1 MYILCRYVHIHF
13 LTLSSPCSACAR
25 ELKELSRSMSMLCRV
40 YVYVYVYAY
49 VYVYVYE
56 RGPLRQRLSTI
67 YVHAS
72 DPTTGRPQV
81 AALAVGQTG
90 SARLVRSGAWAG
102 CGGGLKTLED
112 LHRPT
117 YLLRC
122 SDRRGQP
129 RLLKAGSCCMHAAS
143 AWSMSISF
151 RILLAAGP
159 RVVFRLRR
167 CMLCTRASRPLL

>member
-1 MYILCRYVHIHF
+1 MSQRHQGLAMNRARAQSLAQHF
-13 LTLSSPCSACAR
+13 LGIFKAPERAEILGHLAQHRGSVLRGSRRRLPRRRLHCASY
-25 ELKELSRSMSMLCRV
+25 LRV
-40 YVYVYVYAY
+40 
-49 VYVYVYE
+49 
-56 RGPLRQRLSTI
+56 I
-67 YVHAS
+67 
-72 DPTTGRPQV
+72 
-81 AALAVGQTG
+81 
-90 SARLVRSGAWAG
+90 
-102 CGGGLKTLED
+102 
-112 LHRPT
+112 
-117 YLLRC
+117 LLRC